1 MAVLDVSCAV
11 QGGYVPHSA
20 AMLHSVY
27 AAGEGHE
34 VRVHYLHG
42 PELRRASRRRL
53 ETLADRAGG
62 SIRFWEIADE
72 RVAGLRVHGY
82 FTSAMWY
89 RILLPEL
96 LADTERVLYL
106 DVDTLALAP
115 LAPLWDVDLDGM
127 LVGAVTNV
135 FEAWRGTE
143 HTDALGLAQ
152 RDYFNSG
159 VLLLNLD
166 QMRRSDTIAE
176 LRRVAAERAD
186 ALLWPDQDVLNL
198 VLGPR
203 RVVLHPRWN
212 AMNSVLLFDNA
223 ADVFGAAQVEEAR
236 RDPAIRHFEGPGVNK
251 PWERG
256 SQIPHRDDYRAHR
269 RATPWRWPWVSA

>member
-11 QGGYVPHSA
+11 RGDYVPHSA
-20 AMLHSVY
+20 ALLHSVY
-27 AAGEGHE
+27 GAGAGHD

-42 PELRRASRRRL
+42 PGLRRASRRRL
-53 ETLADRAGG
+53 ARLAERAGG
-62 SIRFWEIADE
+62 SIRFWEVHED
-72 RVAGLRVHGY
+72 RVAGLPVHGY

-96 LADTERVLYL
+96 LGDSERVLYL

-115 LAPLWDVDLDGM
+115 IAPLWEVDLSGA

-152 RDYFNSG
+152 DAYFNSG

-166 QMRRSDTIAE
+166 EMRRSGTEAE
-176 LRRVAAERAD
+176 LRRVAAERAEH
-186 ALLWPDQDVLNL
+186 LLWPDQDVLNL

-203 RVVLHPRWN
+203 RVALHPRWN
-212 AMNSVLLFDNA
+212 AMNSVMLFDNA
-223 ADVFGAAQVEEAR
+223 ADVFGAEAVAAAR
-236 RDPAIRHFEGPGVNK
+236 AEPAIRHFEGPGANK
-251 PWERG
+251 PWNQD
-256 SQIPHRDDYRAHR
+256 SVIAHRDAYWAHR
-269 RATPWRWPWVSA
+269 RATPWGRPWVRP